1 MGISCILSLFK
12 EGCHPNLK
20 KMVEKVEKAAS
31 SKVSKP
37 KKAVVASHPATSV
50 MVKEAIENL
59 KERKGSSLIA
69 IKKYLATNYK
79 VDPVKHGHFI
89 KKALA
94 SGVEK
99 KTIVQVKGIGASG
112 SFKLAKVEAKPKK
125 AVKPKA
131 SSKKP
136 KTPTKKVPKTK
147 PAASKK
153 ATPKKKAEKSKATK
167 SAAKPKKPVAKKSK
181 PSRAPARK
189 AAPKK
194 K

>member
-1 MGISCILSLFK
+1 MG
-12 EGCHPNLK
+12 
-20 KMVEKVEKAAS
+20 VEKVEKAAT
-31 SKVSKP
+31 KVSKP

-69 IKKYLATNYK
+69 IKKYLANNYK

-112 SFKLAKVEAKPKK
+112 SFKLANQRHLRKSLRRQRKRRFRRQIPRHPKRRLQRRK
-125 AVKPKA
+125 LRSPKQPSLQRSQRSPLQRRA
-131 SSKKP
+131 NP
-136 KTPTKKVPKTK
+136 RRRPTRRQLQKR
-147 PAASKK
+147 SN
-153 ATPKKKAEKSKATK
+153 
-167 SAAKPKKPVAKKSK
+167 
-181 PSRAPARK
+181 RLQFYGI
-189 AAPKK
+189 
-194 K
+194 

>member
-1 MGISCILSLFK
+1 MGLIL
-12 EGCHPNLK
+12 NLK
-20 KMVEKVEKAAS
+20 KMVEKVEKAAT
-31 SKVSKP
+31 KVSKP

-136 KTPTKKVPKTK
+136 KTPTKKKVPKTK

-181 PSRAPARK
+181 PSK

-194 K
+194 EVIGSNSMAYESFSGL

>member
-69 IKKYLATNYK
+69 IKKYLATNCK

-94 SGVEK
+94 SALK
-99 KTIVQVKGIGASG
+99 RRP
-112 SFKLAKVEAKPKK
+112 L
-125 AVKPKA
+125 
-131 SSKKP
+131 SK
-136 KTPTKKVPKTK
+136 
-147 PAASKK
+147 
-153 ATPKKKAEKSKATK
+153 
-167 SAAKPKKPVAKKSK
+167 
-181 PSRAPARK
+181 SRAS
-189 AAPKK
+189 
-194 K
+194 

>member
-1 MGISCILSLFK
+1 MGVQRRLIL
-12 EGCHPNLK
+12 NLK
-20 KMVEKVEKAAS
+20 KMVEKVEKAAT
-31 SKVSKP
+31 KVSKP

-79 VDPVKHGHFI
+79 VGPVKHGHFI

-112 SFKLAKVEAKPKK
+112 SFKLAKVELNRRRLSNQRHLRKSLRRQRKRRFRRQSPRHLKRRPQRRKLRSPKQ
-125 AVKPKA
+125 
-131 SSKKP
+131 
-136 KTPTKKVPKTK
+136 
-147 PAASKK
+147 
-153 ATPKKKAEKSKATK
+153 
-167 SAAKPKKPVAKKSK
+167 
-181 PSRAPARK
+181 PSLQRSQRSPLQRRANPRR
-189 AAPKK
+189 P
-194 K
+194 

>member
-1 MGISCILSLFK
+1 MGVQRRLIL
-12 EGCHPNLK
+12 NLK
-20 KMVEKVEKAAS
+20 KMVEKVEKAS

-69 IKKYLATNYK
+69 IKKYLATNYE

-136 KTPTKKVPKTK
+136 KTPTKKKVPKTK
-147 PAASKK
+147 PAASKRR
-153 ATPKKKAEKSKATK
+153 PQ
-167 SAAKPKKPVAKKSK
+167 
-181 PSRAPARK
+181 RRK
-189 AAPKK
+189 L
-194 K
+194 

>member
-1 MGISCILSLFK
+1 MG
-12 EGCHPNLK
+12 
-20 KMVEKVEKAAS
+20 
-31 SKVSKP
+31 
-37 KKAVVASHPATSV
+37 
-50 MVKEAIENL
+50 
-59 KERKGSSLIA
+59 
-69 IKKYLATNYK
+69 K

-131 SSKKP
+131 SSKK
-136 KTPTKKVPKTK
+136 
-147 PAASKK
+147 

-181 PSRAPARK
+181 PSKAPPRRQLQK
-189 AAPKK
+189 RSNRLQFYGI
-194 K
+194 

>member
-1 MGISCILSLFK
+1 MG
-12 EGCHPNLK
+12 HPNLK
-20 KMVEKVEKAAS
+20 KMVEKVEKAAAT
-31 SKVSKP
+31 KVSKP

-112 SFKLAKVEAKPKK
+112 SFKLAR
-125 AVKPKA
+125 
-131 SSKKP
+131 SRLNRRRLSNQRHLR
-136 KTPTKKVPKTK
+136 
-147 PAASKK
+147 
-153 ATPKKKAEKSKATK
+153 KSL
-167 SAAKPKKPVAKKSK
+167 
-181 PSRAPARK
+181 RRQRK
-189 AAPKK
+189 RRFR
-194 K
+194 

>member
-1 MGISCILSLFK
+1 MGVQRRLIL
-12 EGCHPNLK
+12 NLK
-20 KMVEKVEKAAS
+20 KMVEKVEKAAT
-31 SKVSKP
+31 KVSKP

-94 SGVEK
+94 SGVEN

-136 KTPTKKVPKTK
+136 KTPTKK
-147 PAASKK
+147 
-153 ATPKKKAEKSKATK
+153 KAEKSKATK

-181 PSRAPARK
+181 PSKAPAKK
-189 AAPKK
+189 AAPILWHMSPFQDCFTSLLCYN
-194 K
+194 

>member
-1 MGISCILSLFK
+1 MGLIL
-12 EGCHPNLK
+12 NLK
-20 KMVEKVEKAAS
+20 KMVEKVEKAAT
-31 SKVSKP
+31 KVSKP
-37 KKAVVASHPATSV
+37 KKAVVAPHPATSV

-94 SGVEK
+94 SGVEE

-136 KTPTKKVPKTK
+136 KTPTKKKVPKTK

-167 SAAKPKKPVAKKSK
+167 SAAKPVAKKSK
-181 PSRAPARK
+181 PSKAPAKK